1 MRATAVYRTTV
12 AANLLQKALME
23 MSGAAAPTRIGMLHA
38 AE

>member
-1 MRATAVYRTTV
+1 MTV
-12 AANLLQKALME
+12 AGNLLQKALME